1 MNERIWLVAKREFF
15 ATLVT
20 RAFIMLML
28 TPVIVAISVPL
39 IVAPLVMVAETLA
52 QAPPADAGDAPAAV
66 VVELVDP
73 EASFEARLSDR
84 LGKRYKVER
93 VSGDTPLL
101 DSEAELRV
109 VLEPSGLAEGRYRL
123 EAEEA
128 HQARLAG
135 HIRTVSR
142 ATSGAVTRARLEHA
156 GLDATTVDA
165 AFTVDRDLTWVAHE
179 DANLTTGIL
188 TVLTDMVSEMAD
200 FLAPLGALF
209 IMFSALSMSGQG
221 LLTSTLEEKTTRV
234 SELLLGAVSPV
245 ELLTGKALGQLAVGL
260 VISAVW
266 GGPGLVVLWWFA
278 VYSIGPVGML
288 YLLILIGFASLS
300 WAAVMG
306 GIGSAMND
314 LTEAQNILAPLFMVM
329 MLLFIPALLA
339 IATPDSGAVLLCSL
353 LPPTAAP
360 VMAARVTSATP
371 PPHWQVWVG
380 ILSSGGFAV
389 ALLWAAGRLY
399 RIGLLVRGAPPD
411 LRTLLRW
418 IRTG

>member
-288 YLLILIGFASLS
+288 YLLILIGFASL
-300 WAAVMG
+300 
-306 GIGSAMND
+306 
-314 LTEAQNILAPLFMVM
+314 
-329 MLLFIPALLA
+329 
-339 IATPDSGAVLLCSL
+339 
-353 LPPTAAP
+353 
-360 VMAARVTSATP
+360 
-371 PPHWQVWVG
+371 
-380 ILSSGGFAV
+380 
-389 ALLWAAGRLY
+389 
-399 RIGLLVRGAPPD
+399 
-411 LRTLLRW
+411 
-418 IRTG
+418 